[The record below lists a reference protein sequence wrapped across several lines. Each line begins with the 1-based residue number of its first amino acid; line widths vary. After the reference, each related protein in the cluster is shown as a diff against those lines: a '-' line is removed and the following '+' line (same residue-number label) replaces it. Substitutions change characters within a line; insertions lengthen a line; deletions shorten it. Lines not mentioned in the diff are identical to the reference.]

1 MFLRLNLSSPIARVA
16 LAVGVLVSCGL
27 LFLVILSQFII
38 GTLADDRLAVSPQ
51 MLQVPLG
58 YFPNSSRLNARL
70 AAAELTETERDL
82 NSARNHAQHA
92 INLSPY
98 DYRIR
103 ITEASVE
110 EADGDRAAAEATLE
124 AARSLAPNYWT
135 VNYRLGN
142 LLIRQGKLQQSL
154 DPFRVAVAGNSTLLP
169 GTLDLLWRTSRN
181 DVKVL
186 ETVTGSSPRA
196 RLTLAQFLVKASR
209 PAEAAGIFGSIDVAT
224 VRASPDSATFL
235 NSLIANEQFGVARD
249 FWTKLAGAGDSSA
262 LLWNG
267 SFETDLLKNYPQFDW
282 TFTRTE
288 YARFSVDN
296 SVAHSGSRS
305 LKIEFAGR
313 DTTKLDNE
321 IRQLVLV
328 QPGKHY
334 QLECYV
340 KTNGLESPEGPR
352 VVVTRYGTSDSVA
365 SSDPVAQGSNDWQRL
380 TVDFV
385 APTANGDKTAL
396 VVSIK
401 RKPKFSYDEPTRGTV
416 WFDDFAL
423 NEQ

>member
-1 MFLRLNLSSPIARVA
+1 MFLRLNLSSFVARAA
-16 LAVGVLVSCGL
+16 LAAGVLICCGL
-27 LFLVILSQFII
+27 LFLVILTKFII
-38 GTLADDRLAVSPQ
+38 GTLADDRLAISPQ

-58 YFPNSSRLNARL
+58 YFPNSSRLNARM

-82 NSARNHAQHA
+82 GSARNYAQQA

-103 ITEASVE
+103 MTEASVE
-110 EADGDRAAAEATLE
+110 EADGDRAAAETTLE

-169 GTLDLLWRTSRN
+169 GTLDLLWRASRN

-186 ETVTGSSPRA
+186 ETVAGSNPRA

-209 PAEAAGIFGSIDVAT
+209 PAEAAEIFESIDVAT
-224 VRASPDSATFL
+224 LRAAPDSTSFL
-235 NSLIANEQFGVARD
+235 NSLIAAGEFGLARD
-249 FWTKLAGAGDSSA
+249 FWAKLTGSNDSSTSI
-262 LLWNG
+262 WNG
-267 SFETDLLKNYPQFDW
+267 SFETELLKNYPQFDW
-282 TFTRTE
+282 TFTRSE
-288 YARFSVDN
+288 YARFTIDS
-296 SVAHSGSRS
+296 SVAHSGSKS

-340 KTNGLESPEGPR
+340 KTNGLESPEGPK
-352 VVVTRYGTSDSVA
+352 VVVTVNGTSEAIA
-365 SSDPVAQGSNDWQRL
+365 SSDPVSQGSNDWQRL
-380 TVDFV
+380 VVDFV
-385 APTANGDKTAL
+385 APVANRDKMAL
-396 VVSIK
+396 AVSIK

-416 WFDDFAL
+416 WFDDFAIK
-423 NEQ
+423 EQ

>member
-1 MFLRLNLSSPIARVA
+1 MFLRLNLSSLVARAA
-16 LAVGVLVSCGL
+16 LSVGVLICCGL
-27 LFLVILSQFII
+27 LFLVILSKFII

-51 MLQVPLG
+51 MLKVPLT
-58 YFPNSSRLNARL
+58 YFPNSSRLNARM

-82 NSARNHAQHA
+82 VGARNHAQHA

-169 GTLDLLWRTSRN
+169 GTLDLLWRASRN
-181 DVKVL
+181 DVKVI
-186 ETVTGSSPRA
+186 ETVAGSNPRA

-209 PAEAAGIFGSIDVAT
+209 PAEAAGVFESIDVDT
-224 VRASPDSATFL
+224 LRASQDSATFL
-235 NSLIANEQFGVARD
+235 NSLIAAGEFGVARG
-249 FWTKLAGAGDSSA
+249 FWAKLVGAGDSSA

-282 TFTRTE
+282 AFTRSE
-288 YARFSVDN
+288 YARFTIDG
-296 SVAHSGSRS
+296 SVAHSGSKS

-313 DTTKLDNE
+313 DTTRLDNE
-321 IRQLVLV
+321 IKQLVLV

-334 QLECYV
+334 ELECYV
-340 KTNGLESPEGPR
+340 KTDGLESPEGPR
-352 VVVTRYGTSDSVA
+352 VVVTGNGTSEAIA
-365 SSDPVAQGSNDWQRL
+365 SSDPVAQGSNDWQRMV
-380 TVDFV
+380 VDFV
-385 APTANGDKTAL
+385 APTVNSDKTAV

-401 RKPKFSYDEPTRGTV
+401 RKPKFSYDEPTRGTL
-416 WFDDFAL
+416 WFDDFAIK
-423 NEQ
+423 EQ